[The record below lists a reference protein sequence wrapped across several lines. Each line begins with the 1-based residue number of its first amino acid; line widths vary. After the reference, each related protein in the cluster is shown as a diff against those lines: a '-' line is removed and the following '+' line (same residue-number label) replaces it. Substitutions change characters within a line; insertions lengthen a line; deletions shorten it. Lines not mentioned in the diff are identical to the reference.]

1 MLSSTRCAKHAVTAN
16 TIRISFS
23 YENTLEEV
31 DTLIVNLEDILK
43 EIKQ

>member
-1 MLSSTRCAKHAVTAN
+1 MCQNMQLAA

-31 DTLIVNLEDILK
+31 DTLIANLEDILRR
-43 EIKQ
+43 

>member
-1 MLSSTRCAKHAVTAN
+1 MQLAAN

-31 DTLIVNLEDILK
+31 DTLIANLEDILK